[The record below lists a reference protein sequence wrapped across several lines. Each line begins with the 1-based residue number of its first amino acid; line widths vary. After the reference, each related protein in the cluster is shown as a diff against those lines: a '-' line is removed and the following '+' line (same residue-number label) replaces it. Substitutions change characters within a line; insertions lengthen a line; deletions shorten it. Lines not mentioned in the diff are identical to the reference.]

1 MTQIE
6 QLFVSVENPELF
18 GPQYEGLA
26 KSTNW
31 EAIRAGMEWAASIRD
46 IVKGEISA
54 LTAERLQTLEQNVQL
69 EELFTSSKNNFE
81 WTQECFTG
89 AHKKKITSELTEE
102 INDVLELV
110 ALLRKRLSDIDIWRK
125 FTITQTKLED
135 AEVSHIVEFVTANKF
150 AADQVPHVFE
160 KSMLRGWLEQ
170 TIDYDDRCARNEV
183 LTREEIQQEFQNSM
197 LMLRN

>member
-1 MTQIE
+1 
-6 QLFVSVENPELF
+6 
-18 GPQYEGLA
+18 
-26 KSTNW
+26 
-31 EAIRAGMEWAASIRD
+31 MEWARSIRD

-125 FTITQTKLED
+125 FTITQT
-135 AEVSHIVEFVTANKF
+135 N
-150 AADQVPHVFE
+150 
-160 KSMLRGWLEQ
+160 
-170 TIDYDDRCARNEV
+170 
-183 LTREEIQQEFQNSM
+183 
-197 LMLRN
+197 